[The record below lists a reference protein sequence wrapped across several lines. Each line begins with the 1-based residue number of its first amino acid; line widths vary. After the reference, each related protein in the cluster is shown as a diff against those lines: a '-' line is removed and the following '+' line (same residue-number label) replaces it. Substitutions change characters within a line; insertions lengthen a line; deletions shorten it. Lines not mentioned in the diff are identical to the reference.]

1 MSLTKEDIPKSLM
14 ASKKI
19 IEQKPNTARKDEQLM
34 ELKKSSSTKVLVDI
48 AATLATPGESTSRK
62 IENEVA
68 RALNFLY
75 KFFSI

>member
-1 MSLTKEDIPKSLM
+1 MFDREYIMSLTKEDIPKSLM

-62 IENEVA
+62 IENEVG
-68 RALNFLY
+68 L
-75 KFFSI
+75 